1 MSNRAALSK
10 PQSAPLSEPTGAS
23 RWAVLTGLGVRLAR
37 DIATFAGR
45 KGVLALVLVGLGA
58 LTEGIGLFM
67 IIPIITVAIG
77 TGGGGS
83 RVGRGGKLAAL
94 AQGLFDRFGLHD
106 GISRLAALLA
116 LFAVV
121 VLVRSLIV
129 FARDVTLNQLQ
140 YGFVEVTRM
149 RVARRLAN
157 ARWDVISRLKHARIN
172 QVMSADIQ
180 RIASATNLLQQSA
193 ISAVMLVAQ
202 CVIALVLSPALAVFS
217 FVLVAVSALTL
228 APTLKRAFDLGAQQ
242 SGAGMRMMDVTG
254 QFLTGLKLAMSQDLQ
269 GRFVAEYKESLDTL
283 ALRQVDYVRRLQRR
297 RLVLTLLTT
306 ATTAVVVL
314 VGFGVMKLQPAIL
327 FTVLL
332 VLVRTSGPLN
342 QLQQASQQI
351 AQALPAYQSVTA
363 LEDDLVAAERQTG
376 ADSDRPAPAGPVTF
390 AMVSFRHPE
399 AHDANAAALQNFSL
413 TIEPGAFLGITGPS
427 GAGKT
432 TFADLLSGLYP
443 PDSGDIAIGGASLS
457 SGVLSAWRRQ
467 ISYVSQDPFMF
478 HDTIRRNLA
487 WAAPGEGPIDDETM
501 WDALT
506 MAGADDLV
514 RRMDQG
520 LQTIVGERGTLVSGG
535 ERQRLALARALLR
548 KPRLLI
554 LDEATNAIDV
564 NGEAALLRRL
574 IALKPRPTIVMIA
587 HRAESL
593 SLCDRV
599 ITLKDGGLEMAA

>member
-1 MSNRAALSK
+1 MQKSRPISQPQAESIGATRWTAL
-10 PQSAPLSEPTGAS
+10 A
-23 RWAVLTGLGVRLAR
+23 GLGVRLMR
-37 DIATFAGR
+37 DIVTFAGR

-77 TGGGGS
+77 PG
-83 RVGRGGKLAAL
+83 GRGGKYAAL
-94 AQGLFDRFGLHD
+94 AQSLFNRLGLHD
-106 GISRLAALLA
+106 TVSRLALLLG

-121 VLVRSLIV
+121 VTVRGAVV

-149 RVARRLAN
+149 RVAGRLAN

-193 ISAVMLVAQ
+193 ISVVMLVAQ
-202 CVIALVLSPALAVFS
+202 CLIALALSPALALFS
-217 FVLVAVSALTL
+217 FVLVGVSILTL
-228 APTLKRAFDLGAQQ
+228 ASTLRRAFDLGAQQ

-254 QFLTGLKLAMSQDLQ
+254 QFLTGLKLAISQDLQ
-269 GRFVAEYKESLDTL
+269 GRFVSEYKESLDAL
-283 ALRQVDYVRRLQRR
+283 ALRQVDYVRRMQRR
-297 RLVLTLLTT
+297 RLVLTLFTT
-306 ATTAVVVL
+306 GTTAVVVL
-314 VGFGVMKLQPAIL
+314 VGFGFMKLPAAIL

-332 VLVRTSGPLN
+332 VLVRTGGPLG

-351 AQALPAYQSVTA
+351 AQALPAYQAVTA
-363 LEDDLVAAERQTG
+363 LEDELAVAESG
-376 ADSDRPAPAGPVTF
+376 ADVPPDRPAPAGPITF
-390 AMVSFRHPE
+390 ATISFRHPE
-399 AHDANAAALQNFSL
+399 AHDANAAALRNFSL
-413 TIEPGAFLGITGPS
+413 TIEPGTFLGITGPS

-443 PDSGDIAIGGASLS
+443 PDTGDIAIGGLSLK
-457 SGVLSAWRRQ
+457 SGVLPDWRRQ

-487 WAAPGEGPIDDETM
+487 WAAVGEEAVQ
-501 WDALT
+501 DATIWAALEL
-506 MAGADDLV
+506 AGADDLV
-514 RRMDQG
+514 RRMDNG
-520 LQTIVGERGTLVSGG
+520 LDTVVGERGALVSGG
-535 ERQRLALARALLR
+535 ERQRLALARAMLR
-548 KPRLLI
+548 RPRLLI

-564 NGEAALLRRL
+564 VGETLLLKRL

-593 SLCDRV
+593 SLCDRI
-599 ITLKDGGLEMAA
+599 ITLKDGGLNMAA